1 VHTLARAATTVALMA
16 VPLLAGCDPA
26 KGVGSSPADAAS
38 SSVMVI
44 DDAGRS
50 VELDAPARRVV
61 SLVPAVTELVLALD
75 AGERL
80 VGRTR
85 YDADPRIRHLPSV
98 GGGLDP
104 SLEALLGLR
113 PDLVVA
119 WDAHDG
125 RGLRDRLDEA
135 GVAVLAIRVED
146 TTGVYRSIGQMGTL
160 LGTPREAE
168 RLAGDL
174 RAELAAVRASLPEGP
189 RPSVLF
195 VMGTEAPRTP
205 GPRTFVAQLV
215 EVAGGRIAFDDL
227 AQDWPQISLEEI
239 VRRQPDLVLV
249 PAGDGRTGAADR
261 LRELPGW
268 RDLRAVREG
277 RVREVNADLVSRPGP
292 YMGEAARL
300 LRDAI
305 HGGP

>member
-1 VHTLARAATTVALMA
+1 MA
-16 VPLLAGCDPA
+16 VPLLAACDRA
-26 KGVGSSPADAAS
+26 QGAGSPPPDAAS
-38 SSVMVI
+38 TAVTVT
-44 DDAGRS
+44 DDAARR
-50 VELDAPARRVV
+50 VELDEPARRVV
-61 SLVPAVTELVLALD
+61 SLVPAVTELVLALG

-125 RGLRDRLDEA
+125 RGLRDRLAEA

-160 LGTPREAE
+160 LGTSGQAE
-168 RLAGDL
+168 RLAADL
-174 RAELAAVRASLPEGP
+174 RAELAEVRASLTAGP

-215 EVAGGRIAFDDL
+215 EMAGGRIAFDDL
-227 AQDWPQISLEEI
+227 SQDWPQVSLEEI

-249 PAGDGRTGAADR
+249 PAGGGRTDAVDR
-261 LRELPGW
+261 LRDLPGW

-277 RVREVNADLVSRPGP
+277 RVREVPADLVSRPGP
-292 YMGEAARL
+292 HMGEAARL